1 MFAQRMNDILF
12 NSVAQTIMNAVVQ
25 PLISTTVAQGTISV
39 SSAATAGVTTE
50 EAALNA
56 GNAIENGGISAYNL
70 LADGS
75 KERVKISAEKIEE
88 LKTNIKNTISTW
100 TEIMKDPAV
109 KAALDSV
116 TETMNFAG
124 KELYSGTEYTR
135 GLIDTNQNYIDSLK
149 DVKDNTDDAAQAV
162 AEAMERMRDLA
173 KGLNDWL
180 NEKLLGEDSVLPW
193 IDKFTKAQQDYQAVL
208 KSAQSGD
215 EEALNNLTKSAD
227 VYLQLAKEGYAG
239 SQDYGMIF
247 QQVTGN
253 VSDILHA
260 FPKEVTAGLNME
272 DPISQVSR
280 QIGLADRTIDRMLAD
295 PLDLTGLLNKPSD
308 SSLIRDPVAL
318 EHRTVSSDD
327 VKAMK
332 DEIRQLREDLLK
344 SEEERAQRE
353 LLTQEI
359 LRTMDKNN
367 EARVDRQIQA
377 NDTTARRT
385 EGNKVSS
392 TRR

>member
-1 MFAQRMNDILF
+1 LY
-12 NSVAQTIMNAVVQ
+12 T
-25 PLISTTVAQGTISV
+25 
-39 SSAATAGVTTE
+39 
-50 EAALNA
+50 
-56 GNAIENGGISAYNL
+56 
-70 LADGS
+70 GS
-75 KERVKISAEKIEE
+75 QA
-88 LKTNIKNTISTW
+88 
-100 TEIMKDPAV
+100 
-109 KAALDSV
+109 
-116 TETMNFAG
+116 
-124 KELYSGTEYTR
+124 TR
-135 GLIDTNQNYIDSLK
+135 GLIDTNQNYIDSINNTK
-149 DVKDNTDDAAQAV
+149 DATEEAANTIG
-162 AEAMERMRDLA
+162 EAMERMKDLA

-208 KSAQSGD
+208 QLAQSGD
-215 EEALNNLTKSAD
+215 EEALSNLTKSAD

-318 EHRTVSSDD
+318 EHRNVSSDD
-327 VKAMK
+327 IKAMK
-332 DEIRQLREDLLK
+332 DEIKQLREDLLK
-344 SEEERAQRE
+344 SEEDRAQRE
-353 LLTQEI
+353 ALTQEI

-367 EARVDRQIQA
+367 ETRVDRQIQA